1 MRVPFRTALAVVGL
15 FVTVVRA
22 ADEARPFSQTLS
34 PAQQQALGLAS
45 LTPEQ
50 RIALDAAIA
59 AYARGEKTVA
69 VAAAVQQVERQAEA
83 KVKQAERK
91 AEEKVKQAEQKAA
104 ETAVEDYKKKS
115 EPGVIA
121 RTLEKFKRN
130 TEDAKVERITARVV
144 GEFRGWRGGTYFP
157 LENGQV
163 WRQASD
169 DVYELPPVQSPE
181 VEIVQSSNG
190 YWRLKYAG
198 GWITVKRL
206 Q

>member
-1 MRVPFRTALAVVGL
+1 MNLSLRLALVVGL
-15 FVTVVRA
+15 LVALARA
-22 ADEARPFSQTLS
+22 ADEPRPFSQTLS
-34 PAQQQALGLAS
+34 PVQQQALGLAT

-50 RIALDAAIA
+50 RVALDAAIA

-69 VAAAVQQVERQAEA
+69 VAAAVQQVER
-83 KVKQAERK
+83 R

-104 ETAVEDYKKKS
+104 ATAVENYKKKS

-121 RTLEKFKRN
+121 RTLEKFKRTAAEEK
-130 TEDAKVERITARVV
+130 TERFTARVV
-144 GEFRGWRGGTYFP
+144 GEFRGWQGGTYFP

-163 WRQASD
+163 WRQVGA
-169 DVYELPPVQSPE
+169 DVCELPPAQQAE

>member
-1 MRVPFRTALAVVGL
+1 MKVLFPTALAVLGL
-15 FVTVVRA
+15 FVTVARA

-34 PAQQQALGLAS
+34 AAQQQALGLAA

-50 RIALDAAIA
+50 RVALDAAIA

-69 VAAAVQQVERQAEA
+69 VAAAVQQVER
-83 KVKQAERK
+83 R

-104 ETAVEDYKKKS
+104 ATAVEDYKKKS

-121 RTLEKFKRN
+121 RTLEKFKRT
-130 TEDAKVERITARVV
+130 TEEAKVERITARVV
-144 GEFRGWRGGTYFP
+144 GEFRGWQGGTYFP

-163 WRQASD
+163 WRQVGTD
-169 DVYELPPVQSPE
+169 IYELPPVPQAE

-190 YWRLKYAG
+190 YWRLKYGG